1 MQSVYTLLRRN
12 EPFLTGCVYAELSI
26 GPLFPIRGERLFV
39 EKLPEIN
46 GESGE
51 IPHMGNNGIFVAYD
65 ANACY
70 SAVWL
75 VYLMFGT
82 SVASLKDDN

>member
-1 MQSVYTLLRRN
+1 
-12 EPFLTGCVYAELSI
+12 
-26 GPLFPIRGERLFV
+26 V

-51 IPHMGNNGIFVAYD
+51 IPHMGDNGIFVAYD
-65 ANACY
+65 ANDCY
-70 SAVWL
+70 SVVWL